1 MNRGQR
7 VYIHLVSCM
16 AGNESLNEQREV
28 FTKNRT
34 FLVKYLD
41 AEDVIDEL
49 IQEKLIGQNA
59 AQRVFLPTSSREEKN
74 RIIVEQLTSS
84 GPGTLN
90 KFCKILKNTG
100 RLDFIAKELGK
111 CE

>member
-1 MNRGQR
+1 
-7 VYIHLVSCM
+7 M

-59 AQRVFLPTSSREEKN
+59 AQRVFLPTSSREVSISGLDSSVSIHN
-74 RIIVEQLTSS
+74 QLRS
-84 GPGTLN
+84 
-90 KFCKILKNTG
+90 
-100 RLDFIAKELGK
+100 
-111 CE
+111 